1 MDREAIRS
9 LVIDLAKLDNLTLEG
24 QTELELKYQIQDNFL
39 SEMWYEIIQ
48 FKKFLDKEF
57 NTEIFF
63 AFLENNYITIQE
75 QYAYYEELIKTY
87 WENEHEYLNKLD
99 ETRNRIIQYKKFLGM
114 DSKDIAEQK
123 GKSK

>member
-39 SEMWYEIIQ
+39 SEMWYEIIK
-48 FKKFLDKEF
+48 FKGLLDKEF
-57 NTEIFF
+57 NTEVFF

-75 QYAYYEELIKTY
+75 QYIYYEELIKTD
-87 WENEHEYLNKLD
+87 WENEHEYLKSLN
-99 ETRNRIIQYKKFLGM
+99 EIQNSISKYKRFLGIET
-114 DSKDIAEQK
+114 KENIAQK
-123 GKSK
+123 GISK